1 MYRTHNISS
10 SILLVLLAVLVMVLP
25 VVVSERLMNPTQ
37 SGKTIF
43 FLWGI
48 LVILPVWVIVFLSG
62 TFTGKSGL
70 SWLGLAA
77 AAWFSYILANSFL
90 KGASL
95 SLSIMEFTG
104 LALMYVV
111 LRFIPAKR
119 FNGLFLALMA
129 GGLIQ
134 AVYGNLQLWGNYPS
148 HHSLFKLTGSFFN
161 PGPYAGFLSVVFPVA
176 FGFWLFG
183 WKTVTTL
190 NVDKKHNER
199 IAKVWKPFL
208 DRVERWLHKLRI
220 KTGMVLTGEFFAG
233 IKNQAV
239 YYFSAAV
246 LLSIL
251 LVLPASQ
258 SRAAWL
264 AVLASSG
271 FLLAVKYKDSVK
283 NWSNKPVL
291 KKKIL
296 VLLIAGTMVSGL
308 AGMYFMKKDSADG
321 RALIWKVTLN
331 IIGDYPLTGAGFG
344 GFKTNYMNYQ
354 AAWFKQHPQSGEA
367 MVAGDVNYAFN
378 ELLQQTAEHG
388 VAGTFLLA
396 LVFLSAFTIRY
407 PRPSGVEPNRQLLP
421 DNKTRFILISKAL
434 LVAFVVF
441 SMFSYPVQ
449 VLPVKVGLALALA
462 CLAAY
467 SPKVNIKLAAGK
479 VPVTGFI
486 ILVSGVA
493 VFLIYFGA
501 AFLKQRTEA
510 LKDWKYAFTLYSM
523 GAYGQSVEE
532 YEKALPVMK
541 QNGDFLTNYGKA
553 LSMAG
558 QHEKAVI
565 ALQDAGKHYPN
576 TVVFTSIGDSYK
588 SLGQIK
594 QAEGAY
600 LHAWHMNPGRF
611 YPKYLLAKLYDESG
625 QREKAMVVARELLAK
640 EVKVESTAIEEIKQ
654 EMQEILEH

>member
-1 MYRTHNISS
+1 
-10 SILLVLLAVLVMVLP
+10 MVLP
-25 VVVSERLMNPTQ
+25 AVVSEPLMNPTQ
-37 SGKTIF
+37 SGKTVF
-43 FLWGI
+43 FLWAM
-48 LVILPVWVIVFLSG
+48 LVILPVGVIVFLSG
-62 TFTGKSGL
+62 TFTGQSGL
-70 SWLGLAA
+70 SWLDLAA
-77 AAWFSYILANSFL
+77 TAWFGYILANSFL

-95 SLSIMEFTG
+95 SLSLVEFTG
-104 LALMYVV
+104 LAFMYVV
-111 LRFIPAKR
+111 LRFIPSER
-119 FNGLFLALMA
+119 FNGLFIALMA

-134 AVYGNLQLWGNYPS
+134 AVYGYLQLWGYHPS
-148 HHSLFKLTGSFFN
+148 HHNLFKLTGSFFN
-161 PGPYAGFLSVVFPVA
+161 PGPYAGFLSVVFPIA

-190 NVDKKHNER
+190 NVNKKHSER
-199 IAKVWKPFL
+199 IAKVCIPFL
-208 DRVERWLHKLRI
+208 DRVDRWLHKLRL
-220 KTGMVLTGEFFAG
+220 KTGMVLIGEFSAG

-239 YYFSAAV
+239 YYFSAVV

-251 LVLPASQ
+251 IVLPASQ

-283 NWSNKPVL
+283 NWSDKPVL
-291 KKKIL
+291 KKNIL
-296 VLLIAGTMVSGL
+296 VLLVAGTIVSVL

-321 RALIWKVTLN
+321 RALIWKVTLSM
-331 IIGDYPLTGAGFG
+331 IGDYPVTGAGFG
-344 GFKTNYMNYQ
+344 GFKANYMNYQ
-354 AAWFKQHPQSGEA
+354 AAWFKQHPHSDEA

-378 ELLQQTAEHG
+378 ELLQQTAEQG
-388 VAGTFLLA
+388 AAGTFLLA
-396 LVFLSAFTIRY
+396 LVFLSAFAVRY
-407 PRPSGVEPNRQLLP
+407 PWPPGIIFNRQRLP

-449 VLPVKVGLALALA
+449 VLPVKVGLVLALA
-462 CLAAY
+462 CLAAN
-467 SPKVNIKLAAGK
+467 SPKVNIKMLTGK
-479 VPVTGFI
+479 VPVTGFK

-501 AFLKQRTEA
+501 AFLNQQTEA

-541 QNGDFLTNYGKA
+541 EDGDFLTNYGKA

-558 QHEKAVI
+558 QHEKAVN
-565 ALQDAGKHYPN
+565 ALQNAGKYYPN
-576 TVVFTSIGDSYK
+576 TVVYTALGDSYK
-588 SLGQIK
+588 AVGQIK
-594 QAEGAY
+594 QAEVAY

-611 YPKYLLAKLYDESG
+611 YPKYLLAKLYDENG
-625 QREKAMVVARELLAK
+625 QREKAVEVARELLAK
-640 EVKVESTAIEEIKQ
+640 EVKVESTAIEEIKA
-654 EMQEILEH
+654 EMQKILEQ